1 MSYDLFVDLRAIQNY
16 IFSSNKLKDNIG
28 ASYIVSTLLNKVEGK
43 DLCKN
48 SSGDIKSDSG
58 SENNEEEKGFCG
70 GGNLYLQ
77 CKTEDEAK
85 NIVRN
90 LSKRIFE
97 KAPGLSFNAVILKAE
112 EEKDFSY
119 RMQRLYQK
127 MAEEKRTHHQIT
139 TLPSYGI
146 NAQCSAGPLSAQ
158 YLDNSEG
165 SRKYISEVVQVKRIA
180 AKRAESEFKDKYKEA
195 LGDDFEPT
203 DEFLKISP
211 LKGEDSHIAV
221 VHIDGNGIGAIF
233 STLKTL
239 SDYQEFS
246 NKLNNDMQQ
255 ALRETIKILEDK
267 IRKREWDYN
276 YKTVN
281 EENVLKYILPL
292 RPIYIGGDDITF
304 VCEGRLGIELS
315 CIFIEEVQKLLN
327 RDDVSFCAGV
337 AIAKTNFPFF
347 QIYKAADAL
356 CRSAKNK
363 RLQDIKEEVAKKSD
377 SYIDFHMINSS
388 VYSNLEKVRKIQYT
402 SISGKNILYYR
413 PYKLSEMKKQI
424 ENAKNFAR
432 TWPNS
437 KLAKFRE
444 VLYKSKDE
452 LTAFKQ
458 DINTK
463 INLPLFYDG
472 FQDFANSD
480 DFFFDNKT
488 IFLDI
493 IELIDLLPEEL

>member
-28 ASYIVSTLLNKVEGK
+28 ASYIVSTLFNNGEGK
-43 DLCKN
+43 DFCKN

-58 SENNEEEKGFCG
+58 SENKEEEKGFCG

-267 IRKREWDYN
+267 IRKGEWDYN

-281 EENVLKYILPL
+281 EQNILKYILPL

>member
-1 MSYDLFVDLRAIQNY
+1 MSYDLYVDLRAIQNY

-28 ASYIVSTLLNKVEGK
+28 ASYIVSTLFNNGEGK
-43 DLCKN
+43 DFCKN
-48 SSGDIKSDSG
+48 SSGDIKSESG
-58 SENNEEEKGFCG
+58 SENKEEEKGFCG

-267 IRKREWDYN
+267 IRKGEWDYN

-281 EENVLKYILPL
+281 EQNILKYILPL

>member
-1 MSYDLFVDLRAIQNY
+1 MSYDLYVDLRAIQRY
-16 IFSSNKLKDNIG
+16 IFSSNKLRDNLG
-28 ASYIVSTLLNKVEGK
+28 ASYLVSHIFDDFK
-43 DLCKN
+43 DEK
-48 SSGDIKSDSG
+48 
-58 SENNEEEKGFCG
+58 KGFCG
-70 GGNLYLQ
+70 GGNLYRQ
-77 CKTEDEAK
+77 CDNEIRAK
-85 NIVRN
+85 EIVRD
-90 LSKRIFE
+90 LSRAIFE
-97 KAPGLSFNAVILKAE
+97 TAPGLSFNAAIVKTKENEDFSSRIKRLHQKLE
-112 EEKDFSY
+112 EEK
-119 RMQRLYQK
+119 QNHQ
-127 MAEEKRTHHQIT
+127 QIT
-139 TLPSYGI
+139 TLRSYGV
-146 NAQCSAGPLSAQ
+146 NAQCSSGPLSAQ
-158 YLDNSEG
+158 YRDPFEKD
-165 SRKYISEVVQVKRIA
+165 KYISEVVY
-180 AKRAESEFKDKYKEA
+180 AKRKLFKNDKENDKEDDTISDEYSQY
-195 LGDDFEPT
+195 LSDDFKLTE
-203 DEFLKISP
+203 EFLEISP

-246 NKLNNDMQQ
+246 KKLNNDMQQ

-267 IRKREWDYN
+267 IRKGEWDYN

-281 EENVLKYILPL
+281 EQNILKYILPL

-444 VLYKSKDE
+444 VLYKSEDE

>member
-139 TLPSYGI
+139 TLHSYGI

-246 NKLNNDMQQ
+246 KKLNNDMQQ

-267 IRKREWDYN
+267 IRKGEWDYN

-281 EENVLKYILPL
+281 EQNILKYILPL

>member
-267 IRKREWDYN
+267 IRKGEWDYN

>member
-1 MSYDLFVDLRAIQNY
+1 MSYDLYVDLRAIQRY
-16 IFSSNKLKDNIG
+16 IFSSNKLRDNLG
-28 ASYIVSTLLNKVEGK
+28 ASYLVSHIFDDFK
-43 DLCKN
+43 DEK
-48 SSGDIKSDSG
+48 
-58 SENNEEEKGFCG
+58 KGFCG
-70 GGNLYLQ
+70 GGNLYRQ
-77 CKTEDEAK
+77 CDNEIRAK
-85 NIVRN
+85 EIVRD
-90 LSKRIFE
+90 LSRAIFE
-97 KAPGLSFNAVILKAE
+97 TAPGLSFNAAIVKTKENEDFSSRIKRLHQKLE
-112 EEKDFSY
+112 EEK
-119 RMQRLYQK
+119 QNHQ
-127 MAEEKRTHHQIT
+127 QIT
-139 TLPSYGI
+139 TLRSYGV
-146 NAQCSAGPLSAQ
+146 NAQCSSGPLSAQ
-158 YLDNSEG
+158 YRDPFEKD
-165 SRKYISEVVQVKRIA
+165 KYISEVVY
-180 AKRAESEFKDKYKEA
+180 AKRKLFKNDKENDKEDDTISDEYSQY
-195 LGDDFEPT
+195 LSDDFKLTE
-203 DEFLKISP
+203 EFLEISP

-246 NKLNNDMQQ
+246 KKLNTDMHK

-267 IRKREWDYN
+267 IRKGEWDYN

-281 EENVLKYILPL
+281 EQNILKYILPL

-444 VLYKSKDE
+444 VLYKSEDE

>member
-1 MSYDLFVDLRAIQNY
+1 MSYDLYVDLRAIQRY
-16 IFSSNKLKDNIG
+16 IFSSNKLRDNLG
-28 ASYIVSTLLNKVEGK
+28 ASFIVSHIFDDFK
-43 DLCKN
+43 D
-48 SSGDIKSDSG
+48 
-58 SENNEEEKGFCG
+58 EKTGFCG
-70 GGNLYLQ
+70 GGNLYRQ
-77 CKTEDEAK
+77 CDSDSQAK
-85 NIVRN
+85 EIVRD
-90 LSKRIFE
+90 LSRAIF
-97 KAPGLSFNAVILKAE
+97 KTAPGLSFNAAIIKTKEDEDFSTRIKRLHQKLE
-112 EEKDFSY
+112 EEK
-119 RMQRLYQK
+119 Q
-127 MAEEKRTHHQIT
+127 THQQIT
-139 TLPSYGI
+139 TLRSYGV
-146 NAQCSAGPLSAQ
+146 NAQCSSGPLSAQ

-246 NKLNNDMQQ
+246 KKLNNDMQQ

-304 VCEGRLGIELS
+304 VCEGKLGIVLA
-315 CIFIEEVQKLLN
+315 CTYIEQIKKILN
-327 RDDVSFCAGV
+327 DKEITFCAGI

-347 QIYKAADAL
+347 QTYKAAEAL

-363 RLQDIKEEVAKKSD
+363 RIKEDENE

-388 VYSNLEKVRKIQYT
+388 IYSNLEEVRKIQYK
-402 SISGKNILYYR
+402 SIDGINLLYR
-413 PYKLSEMKKQI
+413 PYKIDDLKAQI
-424 ENAKNFAR
+424 ENAKNFAK

-437 KLAKFRE
+437 KLAKFKE
-444 VLYKSKDE
+444 VLYKDSSERRTFSRE
-452 LTAFKQ
+452 LKTRGDLELYCK
-458 DINTK
+458 
-463 INLPLFYDG
+463 G
-472 FQDFANSD
+472 ESFQDFQTSE
-480 DFFFDNKT
+480 DFTLGSKT

-493 IELIDLLPEEL
+493 IELIDLLPEEKANEIPS

>member
-267 IRKREWDYN
+267 IRKGEWDYN

-281 EENVLKYILPL
+281 EQNVLKYILPL

>member
-1 MSYDLFVDLRAIQNY
+1 MSYDLYVDLRAIQRY
-16 IFSSNKLKDNIG
+16 IFSSNKLRDNLG
-28 ASYIVSTLLNKVEGK
+28 ASYLVSHIFDDFK
-43 DLCKN
+43 D
-48 SSGDIKSDSG
+48 
-58 SENNEEEKGFCG
+58 ENTGFCG
-70 GGNLYLQ
+70 GGNLYRQ
-77 CKTEDEAK
+77 CDNEIRAK
-85 NIVRN
+85 EIVRD
-90 LSKRIFE
+90 LSRAIFE
-97 KAPGLSFNAVILKAE
+97 TAPGLSFNAAIVKTKENEDFSSRIKRLHQKLE
-112 EEKDFSY
+112 EEK
-119 RMQRLYQK
+119 QNHQ
-127 MAEEKRTHHQIT
+127 QIT
-139 TLPSYGI
+139 TLRSYGV
-146 NAQCSAGPLSAQ
+146 NAQCSSGPLSAQ
-158 YLDNSEG
+158 YRDPFEKD
-165 SRKYISEVVQVKRIA
+165 KYISEVVY
-180 AKRAESEFKDKYKEA
+180 AKRKLFKNDKENDKEVDTISDEYSQY
-195 LGDDFEPT
+195 LSDDFKLTE
-203 DEFLKISP
+203 EFLEISP

-246 NKLNNDMQQ
+246 KKLNNDMQQ

-267 IRKREWDYN
+267 IRKGEWDYN

-281 EENVLKYILPL
+281 EQNILKYILPL

>member
-1 MSYDLFVDLRAIQNY
+1 MSYDLYVDLRAIQRY
-16 IFSSNKLKDNIG
+16 IFSSNKLRDNLG
-28 ASYIVSTLLNKVEGK
+28 ASYLVSHIFDDFK
-43 DLCKN
+43 D
-48 SSGDIKSDSG
+48 
-58 SENNEEEKGFCG
+58 EETGFCG
-70 GGNLYLQ
+70 GGNLYRQ
-77 CKTEDEAK
+77 CDSEIRAK
-85 NIVRN
+85 EIVRD
-90 LSKRIFE
+90 LSRAIFE
-97 KAPGLSFNAVILKAE
+97 TAPGLSFNAAIIKTKEDEDFSSRIKRLHQKLE
-112 EEKDFSY
+112 EEK
-119 RMQRLYQK
+119 Q
-127 MAEEKRTHHQIT
+127 THQQIT
-139 TLPSYGI
+139 TLRSYGV
-146 NAQCSAGPLSAQ
+146 NAQCSSGPLSAQ

-246 NKLNNDMQQ
+246 KKLNNDMQQ

-304 VCEGRLGIELS
+304 VCEGKLGIVLA
-315 CIFIEEVQKLLN
+315 CTYIEQIKKILN
-327 RDDVSFCAGV
+327 DKEITFCAGI

-347 QIYKAADAL
+347 QTYKAAEAL

-363 RLQDIKEEVAKKSD
+363 RMKEDEIE

-388 VYSNLEKVRKIQYT
+388 IYSNLEEVRKIQYK
-402 SISGKNILYYR
+402 SIDGINLLYR
-413 PYKLSEMKKQI
+413 PYKIDDLKAQI
-424 ENAKNFAR
+424 ENAKNFAK

-444 VLYKSKDE
+444 VLYKESSERRTFSRE
-452 LTAFKQ
+452 LKTRGDLELYCK
-458 DINTK
+458 
-463 INLPLFYDG
+463 G
-472 FQDFANSD
+472 ESFQDFQTSE
-480 DFFFDNKT
+480 DFTLGSKT

-493 IELIDLLPEEL
+493 IELIDLLPEEKANEIPS

>member
-1 MSYDLFVDLRAIQNY
+1 MSYDLYVDLRAIQRY
-16 IFSSNKLKDNIG
+16 IFSSNKLRDNLG
-28 ASYIVSTLLNKVEGK
+28 ASYLVSHIFDDFK
-43 DLCKN
+43 D
-48 SSGDIKSDSG
+48 
-58 SENNEEEKGFCG
+58 EKTGFCG
-70 GGNLYLQ
+70 GGNLYRQ
-77 CKTEDEAK
+77 CDSDSQAK
-85 NIVRN
+85 EIVRD
-90 LSKRIFE
+90 LSRAIFE
-97 KAPGLSFNAVILKAE
+97 TAPGLSFNAAIVKTKENEDFSSRIKRLHQKLE
-112 EEKDFSY
+112 EEK
-119 RMQRLYQK
+119 QNHQ
-127 MAEEKRTHHQIT
+127 QIT
-139 TLPSYGI
+139 TLRSYGV
-146 NAQCSAGPLSAQ
+146 NAQCSSGPLSAQ
-158 YLDNSEG
+158 YRDPFEKD
-165 SRKYISEVVQVKRIA
+165 KYISEVVY
-180 AKRAESEFKDKYKEA
+180 AKRKLFKNDKENDKEVDTISDEYSQY
-195 LGDDFEPT
+195 LSDDFKLTE
-203 DEFLKISP
+203 EFLEISP

-267 IRKREWDYN
+267 IRKGEWDYN

-281 EENVLKYILPL
+281 EQNILKYILPL

-444 VLYKSKDE
+444 VLYKSEDE

-493 IELIDLLPEEL
+493 IELIDLLPEE

>member
-28 ASYIVSTLLNKVEGK
+28 ASYIVSTLFNNGEGK
-43 DLCKN
+43 DFCKN

-58 SENNEEEKGFCG
+58 SENKEEEKGFCG

-267 IRKREWDYN
+267 IRKGEWDYN

-444 VLYKSKDE
+444 VLYKSEDE

>member
-267 IRKREWDYN
+267 IRKGEWDYN

-281 EENVLKYILPL
+281 EQNILKYILPL

-493 IELIDLLPEEL
+493 IELIDLLPEE